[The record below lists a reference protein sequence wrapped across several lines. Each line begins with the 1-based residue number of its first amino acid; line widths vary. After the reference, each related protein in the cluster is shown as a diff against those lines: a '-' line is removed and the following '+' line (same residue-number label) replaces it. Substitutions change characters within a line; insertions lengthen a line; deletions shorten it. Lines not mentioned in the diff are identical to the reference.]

1 MRWDW
6 SSTKL
11 RRWALAALGVFLGLI
26 VLVAYGCSRGP
37 DSTENTSQEVPGGPT
52 ATANASSALPGSPSG
67 VPSSV
72 APTPTGSGASSP
84 TGKSASPRAGST
96 ATAVP
101 WEAPR
106 ITAGTPPKVTPSA
119 PAGKADLTILLDDGF
134 GVRATWT
141 LTCDPVG
148 GSHPSP
154 STACGVLGAS
164 GAEALPGSPTD
175 QMCTQEYG
183 GPQKALIRGT
193 WRGKALSSQLTLENG
208 CEISRWSSLL
218 GLLPAGGTP

>member
-1 MRWDW
+1 MRWDR

-11 RRWALAALGVFLGLI
+11 RRWALVALGAFLGVI
-26 VLVAYGCSRGP
+26 VLIAYGCSRGS
-37 DSTENTSQEVPGGPT
+37 DSSENTSQEVPGGT
-52 ATANASSALPGSPSG
+52 MATASISPALPGS
-67 VPSSV
+67 SSV
-72 APTPTGSGASSP
+72 TPAPIGSGTSSRA
-84 TGKSASPRAGST
+84 GKSISPRPANT

-119 PAGKADLTILLDDGF
+119 PAGRADLTILLDDGF

-141 LTCDPVG
+141 LTCDPAG
-148 GSHPSP
+148 GNHPSP

-164 GAEALPGSPTD
+164 GAKALPAPPTG

-193 WRGKALSSQLTLENG
+193 WRGKAISSQLTLENG